1 MSFKDIYNSKSSI
14 MSNHLTKYLQELEMK
29 LLRVRKGL
37 NSQVVKSADHNLEI
51 ELKKKIKQTRAMIEK
66 KKNTF
71 LIKTKEGYL
80 TSNGQFTENVN
91 LAYTY
96 EEDEAVAKARQI
108 DGWLEELP
116 N

>member
-1 MSFKDIYNSKSSI
+1 
-14 MSNHLTKYLQELEMK
+14 MK
-29 LLRVRKGL
+29 E
-37 NSQVVKSADHNLEI
+37 N
-51 ELKKKIKQTRAMIEK
+51 

-71 LIKTKEGYL
+71 LIKTKKGYL

-96 EEDEAVAKARQI
+96 EEDQAVAIARQI
-108 DGWLEELP
+108 GGWIEELP